1 MARKDS
7 SPQSSSIRLSAV
19 ERVIFYV
26 RDLERSAKW
35 YADILGIPAR
45 HKEAGWAE
53 LDTKGVTLC
62 LHDGREGGRVK
73 DPTAVGFK
81 VEDFD
86 AAYRSLRLREVP
98 SLSEPFSPTPGVRCL
113 SFQDPDGNLL
123 GIEGR

>member
-7 SPQSSSIRLSAV
+7 APQSSAIRLCAV
-19 ERVIFYV
+19 ERIIFYV

-45 HKEAGWAE
+45 HKEIGWAE

-73 DPTAVGFK
+73 DPTAVGFR

-86 AAYRSLRLREVP
+86 ATYRSLRLREVP